1 MNNKN
6 SLIKVCLRTIALG
19 CIILV
24 PGTNNAPPAQARN
37 LAAVPNAY
45 ELTILV
51 NATLTA
57 LNHANRTGNYSVLR
71 DLSAPSFK
79 RLNSQAQLGNIFA
92 THRKRQFDISA
103 ALLYAPVFS
112 KPPRIDQKGYLHLN
126 GHIPTQPFHL
136 KFALIYE
143 KSATYWRIIAL
154 SIAPAPMGPRSIAQK

>member
-1 MNNKN
+1 MNKKN
-6 SLIKVCLRTIALG
+6 SLLKVYLRTVALG

-24 PGTNNAPPAQARN
+24 PGTNHVPPAQARN
-37 LAAVPNAY
+37 TVAAPNAY

-51 NATLTA
+51 NATLSA

-79 RLNSQAQLGNIFA
+79 RLNSQTQLGKIFA
-92 THRKRQFDISA
+92 THRRRQLDISA

-112 KPPRIDQKGYLHLN
+112 KPPTIDQKGYLHLN

-136 KFALIYE
+136 NFALIYE
-143 KSATYWRIIAL
+143 KSATYWRIMAL
-154 SIAPAPMGPRSIAQK
+154 SIAPARMAAQSIAQK